1 MKKVATRFA
10 PSPTGALHIGGVR
23 TALFNWLYSKNQKG
37 NFYLRIED
45 TDKERSKE
53 KYKDQI
59 IQSLKWLGI
68 NHDGE
73 EYIQSKKIND
83 HIKVANELLKNG
95 YAYRCYCS
103 NEEIEEQKKRAKQKK
118 IPYVYD
124 RKWRN
129 KDEKE
134 APKDIKPVLR
144 FKSKIEG
151 TSLLKDLV
159 QGNVEIE
166 NNTIE
171 DFIIL
176 RNDGTPTYNL
186 SASVDDHQM
195 NMTHI
200 IRGDDHKINTFKQ
213 IQIYEAMKW
222 ELPSFAH
229 IPLIH
234 TIEGKKLSKRDQAST
249 LDDYSKIG
257 IMPDALRN
265 YLLRL
270 GWSFKD
276 KEIFTL
282 EESIKYFN
290 LEGIGKS
297 PSKLDMSR
305 ILSINE
311 HYIKNMDENDLFNQL
326 VNYCQIFKNEI
337 DRKKKEKIKNSLGIL
352 KNKAKTLEDIYNNC
366 KYIVNDEVIFNKE
379 DLALIDAKAKK
390 IISEFH
396 TEFKKIN
403 EINRENLEPLI
414 QNLIKSNE
422 TNFKGVGQPLRIA
435 LTGSKFGPG
444 IYDIIISLGKDDVEK
459 RLTDKAISQN

>member
-1 MKKVATRFA
+1 MSKVATRFA

-23 TALFNWLYSKNQKG
+23 TALFNWLYSKNKNG
-37 NFYLRIED
+37 SFHLRIED
-45 TDKERSKE
+45 TDKERSKDE
-53 KYKDQI
+53 YKIQI
-59 IQSLKWLGI
+59 IKSLNWIGI
-68 NHDGE
+68 EHEGE
-73 EYIQSKKIND
+73 EYIQSAKIDD
-83 HIKVANELLKNG
+83 HINVANELLKNG
-95 YAYRCYCS
+95 HAYKCYCS
-103 NEEIEEQKKRAKQKK
+103 TEEIEEQKKRAKQKK
-118 IPYVYD
+118 MPYIYNG
-124 RKWRN
+124 KWRDA
-129 KDEKE
+129 DEKD
-134 APKDIKPVLR
+134 APKDIKPVIR

-151 TSLLKDLV
+151 SSILKDLV

-186 SASVDDHQM
+186 SATVDDHQM
-195 NMTHI
+195 GMTHI

-213 IQIYEAMKW
+213 IQIYLAMKW
-222 ELPSFAH
+222 EVPQFAH

-234 TIEGKKLSKRDQAST
+234 TIEGKKLSKRDNAST

-270 GWSFKD
+270 GWSYQD

-305 ILSINE
+305 ILSMNE
-311 HYIKNMDENDLFNQL
+311 HYIKTIDENDLYSSL
-326 VNYCQIFKNEI
+326 VNYCEI
-337 DRKKKEKIKNSLGIL
+337 YKEKINPEKESKIKSSLSFL
-352 KNKAKTLEDIYNNC
+352 KNKAKTLEDIFNNA
-366 KYIVNDEVIFNKE
+366 KYIIINEVNFDENDFK
-379 DLALIDAKAKK
+379 LIDDKAKK
-390 IISEFH
+390 IISEF
-396 TEFKKIN
+396 KNKISLLKN
-403 EINRENLEPLI
+403 LNKENLEQI
-414 QNLIKSNE
+414 VNESIKKHE

-444 IYDIIISLGKDDVEK
+444 LYDIVMSLGKDEVEK
-459 RLTDKAISQN
+459 RLGKIS

>member
-10 PSPTGALHIGGVR
+10 PSPTGPLHIGGIR
-23 TALFNWLYSKNQKG
+23 TALFNWLYSKNQNG

-45 TDKERSKE
+45 TDKERSKDE
-53 KYKDQI
+53 YKNQI
-59 IQSLKWLGI
+59 IQSLKWIGI
-68 NHDGE
+68 NYDGE
-73 EYIQSKKIND
+73 EYIQSKKIED

-95 YAYRCYCS
+95 HAYKCYCS
-103 NEEIEEQKKRAKQKK
+103 SEEIEEQKKRARQKK
-118 IPYVYD
+118 IPYIYD

-129 KDEKE
+129 KKE
-134 APKDIKPVLR
+134 TDASKDIKPVIR
-144 FKSKIEG
+144 FKSKIDG
-151 TSLLKDLV
+151 TSILKDLV
-159 QGNVEIE
+159 QGDVEID

-186 SASVDDHQM
+186 SASIDDHQM

-213 IQIYEAMKW
+213 IQIYQAMKW
-222 ELPSFAH
+222 ELPLFAH

-234 TIEGKKLSKRDQAST
+234 TIEGKKLSKRDKAST

-282 EESIKYFN
+282 DESIKHFN

-305 ILSINE
+305 ILSMNE
-311 HYIKNMDENDLFNQL
+311 HYIKNIDENDLFNQL
-326 VNYCQIFKNEI
+326 TEYCKLFKSEI
-337 DRKKKEKIKNSLGIL
+337 KSDKKGKIKTSLSFL
-352 KNKAKTLEDIYNNC
+352 KNKAKTLEDIFNNG
-366 KYIVNDEVIFNKE
+366 KYIMVDEISFNQDDIK
-379 DLALIDAKAKK
+379 LIDDNAKK
-390 IISEFH
+390 VISDFNTQFEKVDQISKE
-396 TEFKKIN
+396 T
-403 EINRENLEPLI
+403 LEPILDK
-414 QNLIKSNE
+414 LIKSNN

-444 IYDIIISLGKDDVEK
+444 IYDIIISLGKDETLG
-459 RLTDKAISQN
+459 RLNKFS

>member
-23 TALFNWLYSKNQKG
+23 TALFNWLYSKNHNGK
-37 NFYLRIED
+37 FYLRVED
-45 TDKERSKE
+45 TDKERSKDE
-53 KYKDQI
+53 FKDQI
-59 IQSLKWLGI
+59 IQSLKWIGI
-68 NHDGE
+68 NYDGE
-73 EYIQSKKIND
+73 EYIQSKKVDD

-95 YAYRCYCS
+95 NAYKCYCS
-103 NEEIEEQKKRAKQKK
+103 SEEIEEQKKRARQKK
-118 IPYVYD
+118 IPYIYD
-124 RKWRN
+124 RKWRDKSEN
-129 KDEKE
+129 D
-134 APKDIKPVLR
+134 APKDIKPVIR
-144 FKSKIEG
+144 FKSKIDG
-151 TSLLKDLV
+151 TSILKDLV
-159 QGNVEIE
+159 QGEVEIE

-195 NMTHI
+195 DMTHI

-213 IQIYEAMKW
+213 IQIYQAMKW

-270 GWSFKD
+270 GWSYKD

-282 EESIKYFN
+282 DESIKYFN

-305 ILSINE
+305 ILSMNE
-311 HYIKNMDENDLFNQL
+311 HYIKNINENDLFNQL
-326 VNYCQIFKNEI
+326 TEYCKLYKSEI
-337 DRKKKEKIKNSLGIL
+337 QSDKKDKIKKSLTFL
-352 KNKAKTLEDIYNNC
+352 KNKAKTLEDIFNNGQ
-366 KYIVNDEVIFNKE
+366 YIIKDEVDFNKD
-379 DLALIDAKAKK
+379 DLKLIDDKARK
-390 IISEFH
+390 IISDFNDRFE
-396 TEFKKIN
+396 KIDQPSR
-403 EINRENLEPLI
+403 EILEPI
-414 QNLIKSNE
+414 VNELIKSHD

-444 IYDIIISLGKDDVEK
+444 IYDIILSLGKEEVQK
-459 RLTDKAISQN
+459 RLRAKIA